1 MRVPALPT
9 GDIQDP
15 GADRQGEELDETR
28 YFLSIP
34 LEREKESVL
43 PEIVG
48 VECRLPPLARF
59 LQKKTGSR

>member
-9 GDIQDP
+9 GYVQH
-15 GADRQGEELDETR
+15 ARANRQFKELDQAR
-28 YFLSIP
+28 YFLTVP
-34 LEREKESVL
+34 LEREKKSVL

-48 VECRLPPLARF
+48 VERRLPPLARF